1 MTPIAAFR
9 RALEETI
16 GFDDE
21 VVVVFSGLWSF
32 GHCLGV
38 SPRDIPA
45 AVLDVLVEVVG
56 ARTLVLPAYTL
67 AFPRSKQFDLR
78 RSQPE
83 TGILPAHALATGLFQ
98 RTSNPM
104 NSYLVYGPQS
114 SEILS
119 RKETTSWGDDSVMAW
134 FGQTNARLLI
144 LGERWHRAC
153 SFYHRAEEI
162 LQVPYRYYK
171 RFNGT
176 MIDMHDE
183 KHSCSV
189 VMYVRPFEQ
198 PFVNDYTK
206 VQPILA
212 RSNTLAVAGDPT
224 FPIESA
230 RAADVLN
237 ACIDLLTADPYA
249 YVANADDVRG
259 WISGGGKQKEIDAIL
274 PEQQV
279 RNV

>member
-1 MTPIAAFR
+1 
-9 RALEETI
+9 
-16 GFDDE
+16 
-21 VVVVFSGLWSF
+21 
-32 GHCLGV
+32 
-38 SPRDIPA
+38 
-45 AVLDVLVEVVG
+45 
-56 ARTLVLPAYTL
+56 
-67 AFPRSKQFDLR
+67 
-78 RSQPE
+78 
-83 TGILPAHALATGLFQ
+83 
-98 RTSNPM
+98 
-104 NSYLVYGPQS
+104 
-114 SEILS
+114 
-119 RKETTSWGDDSVMAW
+119 
-134 FGQTNARLLI
+134 
-144 LGERWHRAC
+144 
-153 SFYHRAEEI
+153 
-162 LQVPYRYYK
+162 
-171 RFNGT
+171 

-212 RSNTLAVAGDPT
+212 RSNTLAVASDPT

-249 YVANADDVRG
+249 YVANGDDVRA
-259 WISGGGKQKEIDAIL
+259 WISAGGKQKEIDAIL